1 MTVLPITPFVAA
13 DMPTAEDNLAHLRLC
28 LASLDELLRTAV
40 ARARASGLKPD
51 EYQGLYI
58 DDTTIDTLLT
68 DGLDT
73 GLWPGTNAMEAI
85 SQSDPAAS
93 ASGGYAAE
101 HLADLESGSGAN
113 HPYRLLRLA
122 QAFNLSP
129 AERGLLLIALAPEL
143 DRRYER
149 LYSYLQDDVTR
160 RRPGVE
166 LTLNLLGDSFAERV
180 ALRQILTPDAP
191 LLRYD
196 LVSLLPD
203 AAQREPTLLGHFL
216 KVDTRIVDYVLGH
229 DYADPRVTAAVQFL
243 PALSRFDELPLA
255 AEEQATLARTL
266 AINPVLYF
274 YGSYGAGTREAA
286 QAVGGALDMQVLAI
300 DLARLQTLATETA
313 APLERLAR
321 LALREAYLVGG
332 VLLLDNWHSVLDPH
346 HIAPDWLL
354 RAALDYPRPVVLS
367 GKEAWEPHA
376 IARERPI
383 LRLPFSVPTFEDRV
397 AIWRRFLGEAVPEP
411 LDELADKFR
420 LTGGQIRDAV
430 RTARDLAAWRG
441 EAEPTL
447 ADLYAGS
454 RAQSNRKLSNL
465 AQKVPSRYHWEDLV
479 LPADRVQQLHELCE
493 QVQNGH
499 RVYDEWGFGRKLANA
514 RGLSALFAGVSG
526 TGKTMSADVIGGA
539 LGLDVYKIDLSTVV
553 SKYIGETEKNLGSIF
568 DEAEQS
574 NAILFFD
581 EADALFGKRSEVK
594 DAHDRYAN
602 IETGYLL
609 QRMEAYTGITILATN
624 LRQNLDEAFT
634 RRLDFMLDFP
644 FPEAPDRE
652 RLWRVTF
659 PKATPIAAD
668 VDFPALAQHYR
679 LAGGNI
685 RNAVM
690 ASAFLAAGDGS
701 AAVGMRHILHAV
713 KREYQ
718 KMGKLINDDLLAR
731 YGEAE

>member
-1 MTVLPITPFVAA
+1 MTTRFVESNAPAA
-13 DMPTAEDNLAHLRLC
+13 ERNLAHLRLC
-28 LASLDELLRTAV
+28 LASLDVLLRTAV
-40 ARARASGLKPD
+40 ARARAAGLKPD

-58 DDTTIDTLLT
+58 DDSTIDTLLT
-68 DGLDT
+68 DGLDA
-73 GLWPGTNAMEAI
+73 GLWPGSNSAETDPSIAT
-85 SQSDPAAS
+85 SQVADQ
-93 ASGGYAAE
+93 
-101 HLADLESGSGAN
+101 LADVEAAAPN
-113 HPYRLLRLA
+113 DHPYRLLRLA

-160 RRPGVE
+160 RRPGIE
-166 LTLNLLGDSFAERV
+166 LTLNLLADTFADRV
-180 ALRQILTPDAP
+180 ALRRILTPEGP
-191 LLRYD
+191 LIRYD
-196 LVSLLPD
+196 LISTFPD

-229 DYADPRVTAAVQFL
+229 DYADPRINAAVQLLPPISTFEDLPL
-243 PALSRFDELPLA
+243 PA
-255 AEEQATLARTL
+255 EQQSTLARSL
-266 AINPVLYF
+266 SLNPVLYF
-274 YGSYGAGTREAA
+274 YGTYGAGTREAA
-286 QAVGGALDMQVLAI
+286 QAVGGALGMPVMAV
-300 DLARLQTLATETA
+300 DLTRLQTLATETNIA
-313 APLERLAR
+313 LERLAR
-321 LALREAYLVGG
+321 LALREAHLAGG
-332 VLLLDNWHSVLDPH
+332 ILLFDNWHSVLDPH
-346 HIAPDWLL
+346 HVAPDWLL

-376 IARERPI
+376 IARDRPI
-383 LRLPFSVPTFEDRV
+383 MRLPFSVPDFEDRM
-397 AIWRRFLGEAVPEP
+397 AIWRRFLGGAVPES
-411 LDELADKFR
+411 LNELADKFR

-465 AQKVPSRYHWEDLV
+465 AQKVPSRYGWDDLV

-493 QVQNGH
+493 QIQHGH

-609 QRMEAYTGITILATN
+609 QRMESYTGITILATN

-644 FPEAPDRE
+644 FPEPPDRE

-659 PKATPIAAD
+659 PKDTPIDRD
-668 VDFPALAQHYR
+668 VDFPALAHHYR

-690 ASAFLAAGDGS
+690 ASAFLAAADGS